1 MPRLPNESLATA
13 LCLPEASIPIV
24 RFLLFLICIHS
35 VGLDIDSVGFHCG
48 IFEETCFLPLLS
60 LLSPPPL
67 CPLPSYNI
75 FPSAVSSAL
84 LSAPIYQRAM
94 AAAPPSPKD
103 TRSQA
108 KLHLTHE
115 SQVFLLDQNQHIK
128 TKNPIHQHLFS
139 IAIFFQCVTN

>member
-24 RFLLFLICIHS
+24 RFLLFLICIPS
-35 VGLDIDSVGFHCG
+35 VGLDIDSVGFIVAFSKTLVSSHSC
-48 IFEETCFLPLLS
+48 LS
-60 LLSPPPL
+60 SSPPP
-67 CPLPSYNI
+67 CPLPSYNV
-75 FPSAVSSAL
+75 FPSAVSSSL